1 MGGMIRALPLIARR
15 TILAG
20 PAASLLNA
28 RAAQEQVDE
37 VLRSGI
43 ARRVIPT
50 AVGSIAGRRK
60 TLYVGAF
67 GVRDASGAPARANSI
82 FRIASMTKPV
92 TTVAALQLVDQG
104 KVGLSEPVAKHLPQ
118 LATLEVL
125 EGFDGAGKPILRPAR
140 TPITLHHLLTQTS
153 GLCYQVWDERMFRY
167 SSAKVENAPA
177 KPGPL
182 MFEPGTR
189 WQYGQ
194 GTAWAARLVEAMT
207 GATLEDYFQER
218 ILRPLGMQDT
228 TYIFPEAKF
237 DRLVASY
244 QRDSGGEI
252 KPNERRLP
260 SRPAGFNGDGGL
272 YSTAADYVRF
282 MQMILNRG
290 AGPGAVRIL
299 KPQTVESMLRNQIGD
314 LSAGKMRSFQ
324 PGTSAD
330 VDFQP
335 GHAQKWGYGFL
346 INTTPYVGGRS
357 AGSGAWGGINNTFF
371 WIDPKR
377 DRCGVLLMQY
387 LPFVDKEAVG
397 LLDDFEK
404 AAYRFL

>member
-1 MGGMIRALPLIARR
+1 MPLIARR
-15 TILAG
+15 AFLAG
-20 PAASLLNA
+20 AAACVLDA
-28 RAAQEQVDE
+28 GTAQEQVDE
-37 VLRSGI
+37 AIRSGI
-43 ARRVIPT
+43 ARRKIP
-50 AVGSIAGRRK
+50 AAAGSIADRRK
-60 TLYVGAF
+60 TLYAGAF
-67 GVRDASGAPARANSI
+67 GVRDASGVPVRVDSI

-104 KVGLSEPVAKHLPQ
+104 KVDLSEPVAKHLPQ
-118 LATLEVL
+118 LANLDVL
-125 EGFDGAGKPILRPAR
+125 EGFDGSGKPVLRPAR
-140 TPITLHHLLTQTS
+140 TPITLRHLLTQTS
-153 GLCYQVWDERMFRY
+153 GLCYPIWDERMFRY

-194 GTAWAARLVEAMT
+194 GTAWAARLVEAMS

-218 ILRPLGMQDT
+218 ILRPLAMQDT
-228 TYIFPEAKF
+228 SYIFPEAKF
-237 DRLVASY
+237 DRLVGAY
-244 QRDSGGEI
+244 QREANGEL
-252 KPNERRLP
+252 KPNDRRLP
-260 SRPAGFNGDGGL
+260 SRPASFNGDGGL

-290 AGPGAVRIL
+290 AGPNGARIL
-299 KPQTVESMLRNQIGD
+299 KRRTAESMLRNQIGG

-330 VDFQP
+330 VDLQP
-335 GHAQKWGYGFL
+335 GHTQKWGFGFL
-346 INTTPYVGGRS
+346 INTTPYAGGRS
-357 AGSGAWGGINNTFF
+357 AGSGAWGGISNTFF

-387 LPFVDKEAVG
+387 LPFVDQEAVG

-404 AAYRFL
+404 AAYRYL

>member
-1 MGGMIRALPLIARR
+1 MPLIARR
-15 TILAG
+15 AFLAG
-20 PAASLLNA
+20 AAACVLDA
-28 RAAQEQVDE
+28 GTAQEQVDD
-37 VLRSGI
+37 VIRSGI
-43 ARRVIPT
+43 ARRKIPA
-50 AVGSIAGRRK
+50 AVGSIADRRK
-60 TLYVGAF
+60 TLYAGAF
-67 GVRDASGAPARANSI
+67 GVRDASGVPVRVDSI

-92 TTVAALQLVDQG
+92 TTVAALQLVEQG
-104 KVGLSEPVAKHLPQ
+104 KVDLSGPVAKHLPQ
-118 LATLEVL
+118 LANLDVL
-125 EGFDGAGKPILRPAR
+125 EGFDGSGKPVLRPAR

-153 GLCYQVWDERMFRY
+153 GLCYPIWDERMFLY

-194 GTAWAARLVEAMT
+194 GTAWAARLVEVMT
-207 GATLEDYFQER
+207 GVTLEDYFQEK
-218 ILRPLGMQDT
+218 ILRPLAMQDT
-228 TYIFPEAKF
+228 SYIFPEAKF
-237 DRLVASY
+237 DRLVAGY
-244 QRDSGGEI
+244 QREANGEL

-260 SRPAGFNGDGGL
+260 SRPASFNGDGGL

-290 AGPGAVRIL
+290 AGPSGARIL
-299 KPQTVESMLRNQIGD
+299 KRRTAESMLRNQIGD

-330 VDFQP
+330 VDLQP
-335 GHAQKWGYGFL
+335 GHTQKWGFGFL
-346 INTTPYVGGRS
+346 INTTPYAGGRS
-357 AGSGAWGGINNTFF
+357 AGSGAWGGISNTFF

-387 LPFVDKEAVG
+387 LPFGDKEAVG

-404 AAYRFL
+404 AAYRYL